1 MGPAEARMPGRREFV
16 LLMAALMASN
26 AMAIDAMLPAL
37 PAIGSA
43 LGVVR
48 DNDRQLVIT
57 CYLLGYGAAQLA
69 FGPLA
74 DRLGRKRLLVGCL
87 ICYAGFAG
95 LCGLA
100 GSIHLLLAA
109 RFIQGIASGGLRV
122 LVVAVIRDRFHGAAM
137 AQIMSTA
144 MIIFMVVPVLAPS
157 FGQAVLAFGS
167 WRQIFILLAS
177 YGLALALWSGL
188 RLPETL
194 AREARRPLS
203 AGHVGRAVLETLRT
217 RVSIGN
223 TLAATLAFGG
233 LFAFIGSIQQIIFD
247 VFHRPELMGV
257 AFAGIA
263 GPMALSSYANMRL
276 VMRVGPRRL
285 LLAAL
290 AAFTLIA
297 GLHLAIALLWGE
309 TFLSFILLQALT
321 MACFGL
327 VGANASALAMG
338 PLGHIAGTASALQGL
353 ITTIGGALIGLVIGQ
368 LFDGSTIPLIAGFA
382 LGGGLALPVAL
393 WANPGQAGSAASPP
407 AGLDEAVAEATLVE
421 TAAS

>member
-1 MGPAEARMPGRREFV
+1 MPGKREFV

-37 PAIGSA
+37 PAIGRA
-43 LGVVR
+43 LGVAR

-57 CYLLGYGAAQLA
+57 FYLLGYGAAQIA

-74 DRLGRKRLLVGCL
+74 DRLGRKALLVGCL
-87 ICYAGFAG
+87 VSYATFAG
-95 LCGLA
+95 LSGLA
-100 GSIHLLLAA
+100 GSMTLLLAA

-122 LVVAVIRDRFHGAAM
+122 LVVAVIRDRFQGAAM

-157 FGQAVLAFGS
+157 FGQAVLWVAS
-167 WRQIFILLAS
+167 WRHIFILLAS
-177 YGLALALWSGL
+177 YGLALALWSAL

-194 AREARRPLS
+194 PAAERRPLS
-203 AGHVGRAVLETLRT
+203 AGHIARAAAETLAT

-223 TLAATLAFGG
+223 TIAATLAFGG

-247 VFHRPELMGV
+247 VFHRPGLMGI
-257 AFAGIA
+257 AFACIA

-276 VMRVGPRRL
+276 VMRLGPRRL

-290 AAFTLIA
+290 TVLTIVAAV
-297 GLHLAIALLWGE
+297 HLAVALLWGE
-309 TFLSFILLQALT
+309 TFASFIVLQAMT

-353 ITTIGGALIGLVIGQ
+353 ITTIGGALIGLLIGQ
-368 LFDGSTIPLIAGFA
+368 AFDGTTIPLIAGFFA
-382 LGGGLALPVAL
+382 GGALALPFAL
-393 WANPGQAGSAASPP
+393 WANPKEAALAPADAAIAEVSGSAS
-407 AGLDEAVAEATLVE
+407 V
-421 TAAS
+421 